1 MLRALLLVLLLA
13 NGLLFAARQGWL
25 GKPGDSAER
34 EPQRLAR
41 QVNAD
46 QVRVLTEAEAR
57 LVLARADAQCLEAGP
72 FNPAEAPV
80 AERVLRDAGLPA
92 GSWQALA
99 NGDHAGF
106 MIIIGRLA
114 DREAVLRKTDEL
126 KRRHV
131 GSEVLPDGSEFAPGL
146 NLGRFD
152 DRASADSALAAIAQ
166 HGVRTARVVAVRAGV
181 RQLRL
186 RVPQADASLRAR
198 LAGLK
203 LPSGPGFVACA
214 VPSNTAAGADKTA
227 APASAPAKAG
237 GTATPAASAAP
248 APKAAAA
255 SAAAAPKATAASR
268 SSAPS
273 AASR

>member
-186 RVPQADASLRAR
+186 RVPQADAALRAR
-198 LAGLK
+198 LAALK

-214 VPSNTAAGADKTA
+214 APTAASDQPL
-227 APASAPAKAG
+227 APTIAEAKASSAPAL
-237 GTATPAASAAP
+237 AASVAP
-248 APKAAAA
+248 APRPRATTASATAAPKAAAL
-255 SAAAAPKATAASR
+255 
-268 SSAPS
+268 APS